1 MSEEF
6 RLKSHPTVVA
16 ASAFVARGAVVVGD
30 VVVGEQASVWF
41 SAVVRGDTESIRV
54 GARSN
59 IQDGAVVHADPGFP
73 SWIGDDVTIG
83 HRAIVHGSQIGAQT
97 LVGMGAIL
105 MNGVKVGP
113 RCLIGA
119 GALLTTGREFE
130 ADSLILGSPAKAVR
144 KLTEA
149 ELADVIDSARH
160 YVDASRAFL
169 AADWQD
175 PGFR

>member
-6 RLKSHPTVVA
+6 RLKTHRPVVA
-16 ASAFVARGAVVVGD
+16 ASAFVARGAVVCGD
-30 VVVGEQASVWF
+30 VVLDDQASVWF
-41 SAVVRGDTESIRV
+41 SAVIRGDTESIRV
-54 GARSN
+54 GSRAN
-59 IQDGAVVHADPGFP
+59 VQDGAVVHADPGFP
-73 SWIGDDVTIG
+73 TVIGDDVTVG
-83 HRAIVHGSQIGAQT
+83 HRAIVHGAQIGAQT

-144 KLTEA
+144 KLTDV

-160 YVDASRAFL
+160 YVEASRAFL
-169 AADWQD
+169 EADWQD

>member
-6 RLKSHPTVVA
+6 RLEPHHTVR
-16 ASAFVARGAVVVGD
+16 SPSCFVARGAVVVGD
-30 VVVGEQASVWF
+30 VVLGDETSVWF

-59 IQDGAVVHADPGFP
+59 IQDGAVVHADPTFP
-73 SWIGDDVTIG
+73 AIIGCGVTIG
-83 HRAIVHGSQIGAQT
+83 HRAIVHGATLGDDT

-105 MNGVKVGP
+105 MNGVTVGP

-119 GALLTTGREFE
+119 GALLTAGKTFE
-130 ADSLILGSPAKAVR
+130 ADSLILGSPAKVVR
-144 KLTEA
+144 KLTGA

-160 YVDASRAFL
+160 YVAASRAFL
-169 AADWQD
+169 HAGWQD
-175 PGFR
+175 PQDR

>member
-6 RLKSHPTVVA
+6 RLKSHRAVVDP
-16 ASAFVARGAVVVGD
+16 SAFVAQGAVVVGD
-30 VVVGEQASVWF
+30 VVLGEQSSVWF

-54 GARSN
+54 GARAN

-73 SWIGDDVTIG
+73 TVIGDEVTVG
-83 HRAIVHGSQIGAQT
+83 HRAIVHGAELGAQT

-119 GALLTTGREFE
+119 GALLTSGREFP

-144 KLTEA
+144 PLTDA
-149 ELADVIDSARH
+149 ERADVIDSARH

-169 AADWQD
+169 ADGWQD
-175 PGFR
+175 PRFR